1 MYEYIDK
8 NLEKYRKQIQR
19 LFNNSRLRISARY
32 SPETLEKVSTAEIKK
47 LLKKLKQ
54 KDHDFFWLMLFYV
67 LALPEDADLE
77 YELRELDFDF
87 SAFLASYNATTR
99 YVYENEI
106 QRKSARYNEGIIA
119 LNNPSGDDTYQL
131 MKDNIR
137 YWVKQCEEI
146 SVDMEREVVI
156 KQAQKAG
163 YKKMRWDAVGDE
175 KTCKECRKLNGQIF
189 NIADIPP
196 RPHYGCRCILTTID
210 D

>member
-67 LALPEDADLE
+67 LDLPEDADLE

-99 YVYENEI
+99 YVYKNEI

-137 YWVKQCEEI
+137 YWVKQCEEV

-156 KQAQKAG
+156 KQAEKAG

>member
-54 KDHDFFWLMLFYV
+54 KDHDFFWLMLFYI

-99 YVYENEI
+99 YVYKNEI

-119 LNNPSGDDTYQL
+119 LDNPFGDDTYQL

-156 KQAQKAG
+156 KQAEKAG

-175 KTCKECRKLNGQIF
+175 KTCKECQKLNGQIF
-189 NIADIPP
+189 DIADIPP

>member
-32 SPETLEKVSTAEIKK
+32 SPETLEKVSIAEIKK

-54 KDHDFFWLMLFYV
+54 KDHDFFWLMLFYI

-99 YVYENEI
+99 YVYKNEI

-119 LNNPSGDDTYQL
+119 LNNPSSDDTYQL

-137 YWVKQCEEI
+137 YWVKQCEEV

-156 KQAQKAG
+156 KKAQKAG
-163 YKKMRWDAVGDE
+163 HTKMRWDAVGDE

-189 NIADIPP
+189 DIADIPP

>member
-99 YVYENEI
+99 YVYKNET

-156 KQAQKAG
+156 KQAEKAG
-163 YKKMRWDAVGDE
+163 HKKMRWHAVGDE

-189 NIADIPP
+189 DIADIPP

>member
-54 KDHDFFWLMLFYV
+54 KDHDFFWLMLFYI

-99 YVYENEI
+99 YVYKNET

-156 KQAQKAG
+156 KQAEKAG

-189 NIADIPP
+189 DIADIPP